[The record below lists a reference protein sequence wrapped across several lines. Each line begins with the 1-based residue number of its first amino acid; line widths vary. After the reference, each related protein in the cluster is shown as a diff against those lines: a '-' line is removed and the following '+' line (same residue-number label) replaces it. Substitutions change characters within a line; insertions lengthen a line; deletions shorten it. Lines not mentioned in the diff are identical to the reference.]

1 MPYEYINLDP
11 KCPMGEKLLSK
22 KSATKFNDFSQI
34 ITIQQFI
41 QGARKAFNSHL
52 DDKEYHLFEDK
63 MKNLTESYKARI
75 ESFRI
80 AFWDVF
86 RLMAQRVE
94 ELIDSQLQQA
104 DQITKGD
111 FLEKVSQLEHPL
123 PSYDPH
129 SICFTI
135 LKGLEVYED
144 RAGFNFKRKPF
155 SNKKASLN
163 LIEKEAHTKLK
174 YYDRIVE
181 SIDRSLKQLR
191 EACSPTVKEISGN
204 GV

>member
-1 MPYEYINLDP
+1 MEPTKLDQGNLKKQKSDLSNYQYTCKNTNMPYEYINLDP

-80 AFWDVF
+80 AFWD
-86 RLMAQRVE
+86 
-94 ELIDSQLQQA
+94 
-104 DQITKGD
+104 
-111 FLEKVSQLEHPL
+111 
-123 PSYDPH
+123 
-129 SICFTI
+129 
-135 LKGLEVYED
+135 
-144 RAGFNFKRKPF
+144 
-155 SNKKASLN
+155 
-163 LIEKEAHTKLK
+163 
-174 YYDRIVE
+174 
-181 SIDRSLKQLR
+181 
-191 EACSPTVKEISGN
+191 ACG
-204 GV
+204 